1 MANLGTISKRE
12 DRSILVGPFDSLPP
26 GAEDWNYSMGFR
38 SAKSGADLA
47 TVTFGTSERITGDD
61 GKYYWRVPMLTA
73 KTTLLE
79 VGICPVGI
87 WRTGTGT
94 KTLVNAG
101 DDYVMVLD
109 RPGNA

>member
-26 GAEDWNYSMGFR
+26 GAESWNYSMGFR
-38 SAKSGADLA
+38 SAKTGADLA
-47 TVTFGTSERITGDD
+47 TVTFGVAERITGADS
-61 GKYYWRVPMLTA
+61 KYYWRVPMLAA

-79 VGICPVGI
+79 PGICPVGI
-87 WRTGTGT
+87 WRTGSGT
-94 KTLVNAG
+94 KMLVNAA
-101 DDYVMVLD
+101 DHYVMVID